1 MDKLHLFLAAVMMVG
16 YYALFVRIFHLVVD
30 KLPILAAACGERPG
44 KLSELVFERHA
55 FWGPFLVILIC
66 WMPYILAKFPAASM
80 PETLAEMR
88 QFYWNDINNYY
99 PPMHTIL
106 LSLVMQLGNAV
117 HSYTLGFFLNL
128 VLQLGMLLSAF
139 AYGFTLMRRWQ
150 TPYKLRW
157 AALAIIC
164 IVEFFPMESTVVE
177 KDIPYAAC
185 VIFLVLLLYELVR
198 QMHKGN
204 GMNRVQMAGYV
215 LACIGTAGFRNEGIY
230 LVLVSGIAVTF
241 YVMHTW
247 WKEDRRKWRQS
258 IADRC
263 CFRYCWC
270 CFIRRDCFRPAVL
283 PTTDP
288 RKRSPF
294 HFSRQRAM

>member
-1 MDKLHLFLAAVMMVG
+1 
-16 YYALFVRIFHLVVD
+16 
-30 KLPILAAACGERPG
+30 
-44 KLSELVFERHA
+44 
-55 FWGPFLVILIC
+55 
-66 WMPYILAKFPAASM
+66 
-80 PETLAEMR
+80 
-88 QFYWNDINNYY
+88 
-99 PPMHTIL
+99 MHTIL

-150 TPYKLRW
+150 IPYKLRW

-204 GMNRVQMAGYV
+204 GMNRVQMVGYV

-230 LVLVSGIAVTF
+230 LVLIHLVSIKF
-241 YVMHTW
+241 YLYMLFLTSRYGYLSHRTQCFQFRNHILLYKCKCICSV
-247 WKEDRRKWRQS
+247 RRADSLSPGTLENSRCS
-258 IADRC
+258 ISANA
-263 CFRYCWC
+263 Y
-270 CFIRRDCFRPAVL
+270 IYSG
-283 PTTDP
+283 TGT
-288 RKRSPF
+288 SG
-294 HFSRQRAM
+294 

>member
-1 MDKLHLFLAAVMMVG
+1 
-16 YYALFVRIFHLVVD
+16 
-30 KLPILAAACGERPG
+30 
-44 KLSELVFERHA
+44 
-55 FWGPFLVILIC
+55 
-66 WMPYILAKFPAASM
+66 
-80 PETLAEMR
+80 
-88 QFYWNDINNYY
+88 
-99 PPMHTIL
+99 
-106 LSLVMQLGNAV
+106 
-117 HSYTLGFFLNL
+117 
-128 VLQLGMLLSAF
+128 
-139 AYGFTLMRRWQ
+139 MRRWQ

-247 WKEDRRKWRQS
+247 WKEDRRKCRQS
-258 IADRC
+258 IADRAASG
-263 CFRYCWC
+263 
-270 CFIRRDCFRPAVL
+270 IAGAVL
-283 PTTDP
+283 SEGIASGL
-288 RKRSPF
+288 RCC
-294 HFSRQRAM
+294 RQRTQGSALHSISADSALCERLWI

>member
-1 MDKLHLFLAAVMMVG
+1 
-16 YYALFVRIFHLVVD
+16 
-30 KLPILAAACGERPG
+30 
-44 KLSELVFERHA
+44 
-55 FWGPFLVILIC
+55 
-66 WMPYILAKFPAASM
+66 
-80 PETLAEMR
+80 
-88 QFYWNDINNYY
+88 
-99 PPMHTIL
+99 MHTIL

-198 QMHKGN
+198 QMHKEN

-215 LACIGTAGFRNEGIY
+215 LVCIGTAGFRNEGIY

-247 WKEDRRKWRQS
+247 WKEDRRKCGRVLLTV
-258 IADRC
+258 R
-263 CFRYCWC
+263 FRYCWC